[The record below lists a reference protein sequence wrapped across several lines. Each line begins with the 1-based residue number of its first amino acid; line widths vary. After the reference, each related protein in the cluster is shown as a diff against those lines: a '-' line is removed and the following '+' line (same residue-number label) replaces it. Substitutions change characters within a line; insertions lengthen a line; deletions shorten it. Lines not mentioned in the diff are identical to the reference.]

1 MFSMTFKDFT
11 RMTPRPIAPE
21 MFFAVRGDAPAT
33 GKRETGQA
41 FLAAIACRA
50 GKIGDSDCDVGL

>member
-33 GKRETGQA
+33 GKREMDQA
-41 FLAAIACRA
+41 FFAAIA
-50 GKIGDSDCDVGL
+50 